1 MPRRFGEKDRGNP
14 YARRMALLE
23 LIYTSKGKVR
33 INDIA
38 NQFKIQHNLLAYDL
52 QQLEQLGLV
61 ERGYGWVKRRTVGI
75 ENLFDGSEF
84 IARMSIAREAKE
96 KIAWYIAEKLI
107 EPGDQVVFDA
117 GTTAFLVLHHLVNM
131 EKAVTIWTNNIPLF
145 LYAMA
150 NSNMVCRLLG
160 GELSRTHAALVG
172 EEPARQIAEQKFKL
186 AIVTP
191 KGVLLQDIKALRRA
205 ISEAQQRQ
213 EGEGKEE
220 KRDEETFF
228 GQVEKFLRER
238 QQLEGVAVTLF
249 NEDQAQHLYKRTM
262 VLSATKVLIAVD
274 KHKWSSVGR
283 PFLGLMSPVQLRK
296 PMGAVRTRG
305 AALPLREEEKGQ
317 ERKELVTEWPGREMA
332 VVTDATLEEVAEA
345 CPDVDVESP
354 VFQKW
359 AALEEGDRGLICL
372 AD

>member
-1 MPRRFGEKDRGNP
+1 MPKRFGEKDKRNP

-23 LIYTSKGKVR
+23 LIYVSKGKIR

-38 NQFKIQHNLLAYDL
+38 TQFAIPHNLLAYDL

-84 IARMSIAREAKE
+84 VARMGIAQEAKE
-96 KIAWYIAEKLI
+96 KIAQYIAEKLI

-117 GTTAFLVLHHLVNM
+117 GTTAFFIVRHLVDM
-131 EKAVTIWTNNIPLF
+131 EKNITIWTNNIPLF

-150 NSNMVCRLLG
+150 NSNMVCHLLG

-186 AIVTP
+186 AVVTP
-191 KGVLLQDIKALRRA
+191 KGILLQDIAVLRKET
-205 ISEAQQRQ
+205 SEL
-213 EGEGKEE
+213 E
-220 KRDEETFF
+220 KRSKGKREKNDDEETFY
-228 GQVEKFLRER
+228 GQVMKFLRER
-238 QQLEGVAVTLF
+238 PDLEGIAVTLF
-249 NEDQAQHLYKRTM
+249 NEDQAQHPYKRAM
-262 VLSATKVLIAVD
+262 VLSATKVIIAVD

-283 PFLGLMSPVQLRK
+283 PFLALMSPVYLRK
-296 PMGAVRTRG
+296 PLAAVRTRG
-305 AALPLREEEKGQ
+305 AALPLKEKH
-317 ERKELVTEWPGREMA
+317 EKEGMVTEWPGQEMV
-332 VVTDATLEEVAEA
+332 VVTDASLERVAEA
-345 CPDVDVESP
+345 CPDVDVENP

-359 AALEEGDRGLICL
+359 AALEEGDRGLVCL